1 MKGIADSIVFLINLL
16 DTDDKRLKIC
26 ESPKDIFILGFYYS
40 KIEKSIINSNIE
52 KRRKFKVRLDNRSVN
67 LERICHS
74 AQTTVSPFPLGLGSL
89 HSRIT
94 SSQK

>member
-40 KIEKSIINSNIE
+40 KIEKSIINSKIDTKIKLDELLTLIE
-52 KRRKFKVRLDNRSVN
+52 NEDYYKIYTYLNSVN
-67 LERICHS
+67 TYYENMMS
-74 AQTTVSPFPLGLGSL
+74 KYSF
-89 HSRIT
+89 
-94 SSQK
+94 

>member
-40 KIEKSIINSNIE
+40 KIEKSIINSKIDTKIKLDELLTLIE
-52 KRRKFKVRLDNRSVN
+52 NEDYYKIYNYLNNVN
-67 LERICHS
+67 TYYENMMS
-74 AQTTVSPFPLGLGSL
+74 KYSF
-89 HSRIT
+89 
-94 SSQK
+94 